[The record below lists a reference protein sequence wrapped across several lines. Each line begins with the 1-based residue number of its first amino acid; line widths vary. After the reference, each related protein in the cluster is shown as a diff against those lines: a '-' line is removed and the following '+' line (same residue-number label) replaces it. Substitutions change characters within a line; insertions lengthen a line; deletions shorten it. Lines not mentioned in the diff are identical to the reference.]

1 VPRPAV
7 PLLVATLVAGSAAL
21 TPSRADELRLDAV
34 VPERLAPHAAA
45 TLELTGA
52 GFGPGL
58 KVLLE
63 SAEGRFLTLVPVEIS
78 ASRCRLELPL
88 GLGASPPER
97 RLAVVRPDGTRS
109 DALRIRIAAPE
120 EPAPDPGDV
129 ARPEPPPGSPGP
141 GIEQL
146 RPAAVAA
153 GLPFVLEVVGRGFE
167 PGARVLIVVN
177 RHAGSSRLPDY
188 AAVPFPA
195 LFVDSG
201 LLEVEL
207 ERGFYPIPAVRDVV
221 VENPGGAASGA
232 AVLRI
237 VVSQENPS

>member
-1 VPRPAV
+1 MPRPAV
-7 PLLVATLVAGSAAL
+7 PLLVATLFTATAAL
-21 TPSRADELRLDAV
+21 APSRADELRLDAV
-34 VPERLAPHAAA
+34 APERLAPHVAA

-63 SAEGRFLTLVPVEIS
+63 SEGGRFLTLVPAEIS
-78 ASRCRLELPL
+78 ASHCRLELPL

-109 DALRIRIAAPE
+109 EALRIRIAAPE
-120 EPAPDPGDV
+120 EPPPAPDDP
-129 ARPEPPPGSPGP
+129 ALPPPAPGP
-141 GIEQL
+141 AEPAIEQL

-153 GLPFVLEVVGRGFE
+153 GLPFVLEILGRGFE

-177 RHAGSSRLPDY
+177 RNAGSSRLPDY
-188 AAVPFPA
+188 AAAPFPA

-237 VVSQENPS
+237 FVPQENPS